1 MVTVVSKE
9 SEKERI
15 KNTFLN
21 LEEITKDL
29 FPNCEIRLVPLSNP
43 QTDFYTRAVYIQ
55 PCRIS
60 ISAFEASEV
69 IVRLGPGPPSLSIID
84 KRTYEDALKL
94 AHAYESHLNK
104 EFHLHTP

>member
-1 MVTVVSKE
+1 MVIVVSKE

-15 KNTFLN
+15 NNIFLN
-21 LEEITKDL
+21 LEKITKDL
-29 FPNCEIRLVPLSNP
+29 FPDCEIRPIPLSNP
-43 QTDFYTRAVYIQ
+43 TSDFYTRAVYTQ
-55 PCRIS
+55 PCIR

-84 KRTYEDALKL
+84 KRTYEDASKL
-94 AHAYESHLNK
+94 AHAYESHLNR